1 MVHAFKK
8 KSLNLTF
15 ILFKNFFGQWIFRW
29 FKRMN
34 LRISHMGKRVTIV
47 LDDELI
53 KKLHEIQAKQIKEST
68 GSVSFSEVI
77 NETLKK
83 GLRK

>member
-1 MVHAFKK
+1 MK
-8 KSLNLTF
+8 L
-15 ILFKNFFGQWIFRW
+15 
-29 FKRMN
+29 RM
-34 LRISHMGKRVTIV
+34 SHMGKRVTIV

-53 KKLHEIQAKQIKEST
+53 KKLHKIQAKQIKEST

-77 NETLKK
+77 NDTLKK